1 MLSYIKKLKP
11 GRIPPSE
18 TTTAQTP
25 QDEKTPVLSTADE
38 QFLSEA
44 MKEADDKPNVIFSGK
59 TSEAVEE
66 AAEEA
71 EKDSEWKG
79 VIADRWR
86 GLRKTV
92 EDISKRSEKH
102 GQEKKEKKEKA
113 KTEKE
118 TQKEKEKEKKDKGK
132 QKELVRE
139 EDELTATLDQLNLTA
154 EDVTSPCSPVVT

>member
-11 GRIPPSE
+11 GRAPPSE

-71 EKDSEWKG
+71 KDSEWKD

-92 EDISKRSEKH
+92 EDASKKSEKH

-113 KTEKE
+113 KSEKE
-118 TQKEKEKEKKDKGK
+118 IKKEKEKEKKDKGK
-132 QKELVRE
+132 QKEVVRE
-139 EDELTATLDQLNLTA
+139 EDELTAILDQLNLTA
-154 EDVTSPCSPVVT
+154 EDVTSPRIPVVT